1 MKRRDYIF
9 CFLNEI
15 KSHAS
20 EVISFWD
27 HSGSIYNWVFLSW
40 GLYVGLVRTISVS
53 GNEVCVCM
61 VVVVIVVGGD
71 FFHYYYFEFV
81 YCSVHLIMC
90 VKSQRLPSCFPICPL
105 TCNIVPSPLFFF
117 HPSYEWWSECRF
129 YNFHF
134 SHVCFRLCTFN
145 LFSLLFVC
153 LWRKFVT
160 ISLIIIVFFF

>member
-71 FFHYYYFEFV
+71 FFHYYYSEFV

-117 HPSYEWWSECRF
+117 ILHMSDDQNVDFIISTSLMCVSDYVLST
-129 YNFHF
+129 YFHF
-134 SHVCFRLCTFN
+134 S
-145 LFSLLFVC
+145 LFVC
-153 LWRKFVT
+153 EGNL
-160 ISLIIIVFFF
+160 